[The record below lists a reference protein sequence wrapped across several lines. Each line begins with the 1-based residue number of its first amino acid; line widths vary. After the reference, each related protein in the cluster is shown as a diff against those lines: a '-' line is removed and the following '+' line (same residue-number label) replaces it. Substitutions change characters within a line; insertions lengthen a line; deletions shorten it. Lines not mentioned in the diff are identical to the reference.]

1 MRVMTEK
8 EMLIELVKLNVLQN
22 KLVAEQINNNGL
34 KVSQNVIDMIN
45 QICFLGDRLTEEL
58 MEQHNVNINEIIE
71 IVK

>member
-1 MRVMTEK
+1 MTEK
-8 EMLIELVKLNVLQN
+8 EMLIELIKLNVLQN

-34 KVSQNVIDMIN
+34 RVSQNVIDMIN

-58 MEQHNVNINEIIE
+58 MEQHNVNIDEIIE

>member
-1 MRVMTEK
+1 MTEK

-34 KVSQNVIDMIN
+34 KVSQKVIDMIN

>member
-1 MRVMTEK
+1 MTEK

-45 QICFLGDRLTEEL
+45 QICFLGDKLTEEL
-58 MEQHNVNINEIIE
+58 MEEHNVNIDEIIE

>member
-1 MRVMTEK
+1 MTEK

-45 QICFLGDRLTEEL
+45 QICFLGDKFTEEL
-58 MEQHNVNINEIIE
+58 MEEHNVNIDEIIE

>member
-1 MRVMTEK
+1 MTEK

-22 KLVAEQINNNGL
+22 KLAAEQINNNGL

-45 QICFLGDRLTEEL
+45 QICFLGDKLTEEL

>member
-1 MRVMTEK
+1 
-8 EMLIELVKLNVLQN
+8 MLIELVKLNVLQN

>member
-1 MRVMTEK
+1 MTEK

-22 KLVAEQINNNGL
+22 KLAAEQINNNGL

>member
-1 MRVMTEK
+1 MTEK

-34 KVSQNVIDMIN
+34 RVSQNVIDMIN

-58 MEQHNVNINEIIE
+58 MEQHNVNIDEIIE

>member
-1 MRVMTEK
+1 MTEK

-34 KVSQNVIDMIN
+34 KVNENVIDMIN

>member
-1 MRVMTEK
+1 MTEK

-34 KVSQNVIDMIN
+34 KVSQNVIDIIN

-58 MEQHNVNINEIIE
+58 MEEHNVNIDEILE

>member
-1 MRVMTEK
+1 MTEK

>member
-1 MRVMTEK
+1 MTEK

-34 KVSQNVIDMIN
+34 KVSQNVIDIIN

-58 MEQHNVNINEIIE
+58 MEEHNVNIDEVLE

>member
-8 EMLIELVKLNVLQN
+8 EMLIELIKLNVLQN

>member
-1 MRVMTEK
+1 MTEK

-34 KVSQNVIDMIN
+34 KVSQNVIDVIN
-45 QICFLGDRLTEEL
+45 QICFLGDKLTEEL
-58 MEQHNVNINEIIE
+58 MEEHNVNIDEIIE

>member
-1 MRVMTEK
+1 MTEK
-8 EMLIELVKLNVLQN
+8 EMLIELIKLNVLQN